1 MIRCTSSPSSQL
13 KVPLQKLPIGDTT
26 VTRKKDGAT
35 GNGQRPLILRHRIGE
50 KRSDK
55 PDKDLFML
63 ILAGIVIARMIL

>member
-1 MIRCTSSPSSQL
+1 MLIMNSFIVEGSTSHTIRT
-13 KVPLQKLPIGDTT
+13 
-26 VTRKKDGAT
+26 
-35 GNGQRPLILRHRIGE
+35 LILRHSIDE